1 MAGAAAS
8 PQIAVKGSPATA
20 VVACALNRAKGRIP
34 PASAAE
40 FVPAAAPAA
49 AVGHLVLAPAVLDPE
64 DAAAIA
70 QAAQAAAAEAAAAAQ
85 AAAAAALGD
94 LLGSALLQRVTDRNK
109 VQQFGAL
116 MRTRLA
122 GKRFRLLYTWSR
134 DGRSNASFHQ
144 RCDNQVRTLQPT
156 FGFRVLLRNA
166 VMQGPTLVVVRSTTG
181 HTFGTYANGPWTGPA
196 AGAWTNVGGCFLFL
210 VENPHNDPPTCFDC
224 NNPPYAFHCASNCG
238 PYTND
243 LRIHPSGD
251 TGQCGTYLGGHYTDT
266 LGRGA
271 ATFTGAQNFTL
282 EDYEV
287 WGVN

>member
-70 QAAQAAAAEAAAAAQ
+70 AAAQ
-85 AAAAAALGD
+85 AAAVAALGD

-144 RCDNQVRTLQPT
+144 HCDNQVRALQPT

-181 HTFGTYANGPWTGPA
+181 HTFGAYANAPWTCA
-196 AGAWTNVGGCFLFL
+196 NAQTNVGGCFLFL
-210 VENPHNDPPTCFDC
+210 VENPHNDPPTCFEC
-224 NNPPYAFHCASNCG
+224 KTPANAFYCG
-238 PYTND
+238 A
-243 LRIHPSGD
+243 R
-251 TGQCGTYLGGHYTDT
+251 
-266 LGRGA
+266 
-271 ATFTGAQNFTL
+271 
-282 EDYEV
+282 
-287 WGVN
+287 